1 MDKNTKKPRV
11 YRRITKAEIAAHQAA
26 VALTGNNSAAQR
38 SLHPTMLAPH
48 ARAFRIVKHSKDV
61 PAEVFID
68 DQLQQIG
75 IDAVNRVGKM
85 INSSD
90 ERVATKNAHFVIDHI
105 RGQAT
110 KKSIAVTAKI
120 NIESVLA

>member
-11 YRRITKAEIAAHQAA
+11 YRRITPADKAAFKAAEL
-26 VALTGNNSAAQR
+26 LTGNGSAAIR
-38 SLHPTMLAPH
+38 LLEPTRISPKD
-48 ARAFRIVKHSKDV
+48 RAFHITKKRDDISV
-61 PAEVFID
+61 EVFID

-75 IDAVNRVGKM
+75 VDAVNRVGKM